1 MAEECKVK
9 ERNVRRDANEQFKTL
24 KKDNEISEDELYK
37 LQEEVQKVTDRYIE
51 KADKLLSAKETE
63 IMEI

>member
-9 ERNVRRDANEQFKTL
+9 ERNVRRDANEQFKIL
-24 KKDNEISEDELYK
+24 KKDNEITEDELYN
-37 LQEEVQKVTDRYIE
+37 LQEEVQKLTDRYIE
-51 KADKLLSAKETE
+51 KADKSLSAKEKE